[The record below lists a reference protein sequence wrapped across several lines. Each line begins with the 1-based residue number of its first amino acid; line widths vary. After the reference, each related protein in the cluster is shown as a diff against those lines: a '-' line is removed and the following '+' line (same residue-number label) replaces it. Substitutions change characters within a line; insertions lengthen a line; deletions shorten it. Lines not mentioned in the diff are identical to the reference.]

1 MIFYVYL
8 FLAGASVG
16 FLSGLLGIGGGIVMF
31 PLLFYITPI
40 AGFESIPVKG
50 ITGLTMIQGFFAS
63 LSAMLFYH
71 KHRLVNKQLVFSLG
85 GSLFLSSLAGALLS
99 KQMQDKPLLLIF
111 GLLALIAAIMM
122 MLPRSYAND
131 HLKEDKVDFNRY
143 LAILIGTILGVFLGM
158 VGQGG
163 AFIIIPILLYILKI
177 PLRVALGSMLAIG
190 LFSSTAGLAGKIATH
205 QVPFLMAGAM
215 LLGAIPFAQV
225 GGIVGRK
232 TNTRVLKWILA
243 LIISITAVKIMFDI
257 F

>member
-31 PLLFYITPI
+31 PLLFYITPLLGFDSI
-40 AGFESIPVKG
+40 AVKD

-71 KHRLVNKQLVFSLG
+71 SHRLVNKPLVFALG

-99 KQMQDKPLLLIF
+99 DQMQDKPLLLVF
-111 GLLALIAAIMM
+111 GLLALIAAVLML
-122 MLPRSYAND
+122 LPRSYAND
-131 HLKEDKVDFNRY
+131 HFTEDMVAFNKG
-143 LAILIGTILGVFLGM
+143 LAVIIGTFLGIFLGM

-163 AFIIIPILLYILKI
+163 AFIIIPIMLYILKI
-177 PLRVALGSMLAIG
+177 PLRVAVGSMLAIG
-190 LFSSTAGLAGKIATH
+190 LFSSTAGLAGKIATG

-215 LLGAIPFAQV
+215 LLGAIPFARV
-225 GGIVGRK
+225 GGFVGRK
-232 TNTRVLKWILA
+232 TDTRILKWLLA
-243 LIISITAVKIMFDI
+243 VIISVTAIKIMTDI